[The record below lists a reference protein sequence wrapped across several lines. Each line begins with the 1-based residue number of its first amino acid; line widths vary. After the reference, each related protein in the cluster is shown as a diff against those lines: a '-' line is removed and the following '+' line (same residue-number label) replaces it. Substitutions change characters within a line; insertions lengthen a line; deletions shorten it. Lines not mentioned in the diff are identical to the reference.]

1 MSRIGNFTSS
11 EIWALTTN
19 GRVAGTKGEKFY
31 SYIEKKRFER
41 RLGRSIDSKTTAKPL
56 SWGKLLEVYLFQKK
70 GLIQYTPLMDEPRK
84 HPLFDF
90 WWGSPDAINNPVP
103 AVAEL
108 KCPQTLSSF
117 CSLVEPLMCG
127 LTGIDA
133 INALRNGF
141 TDGTG
146 FKHDKHNDAEKY
158 YWQMVSNAIITQK
171 KYAELII
178 FCPYK
183 SELEA
188 VRDLAQQMPT
198 EDLGDYYW
206 IGNSNDEQLP
216 YLIDG
221 GKYQNFNSIV
231 FEVPQSDID
240 FLTSRVL
247 IAEKYLN

>member
-1 MSRIGNFTSS
+1 MRQGNFTSS
-11 EIWALTTN
+11 CIIALTTK
-19 GRVAGTKGEKFY
+19 GTGTNAYGKPFY
-31 SYIEKKRFER
+31 SYIEEKRFER
-41 RLGRSIDSKTTAKPL
+41 RLGRSIDSKTTARPL
-56 SWGKLLEVYLFQKK
+56 SWGKLLEVYLFQNK
-70 GLIQYTPLMDEPRK
+70 GLIQYTPLMDSPVK
-84 HPLFDF
+84 HSLFDF
-90 WWGSPDAINNPVP
+90 WVGSPDAINNSVP

-117 CSLVEPLMCG
+117 CSLVEPLMWG

-141 TDGTG
+141 TDASG
-146 FKHDKHNDAEKY
+146 FKHDKHISAEQY
-158 YWQMVSNAIITQK
+158 YWQMVSNAIILEK
-171 KYAELII
+171 KFAELII

-198 EDLGDYYW
+198 EDLADYYW

-231 FEVPQSDID
+231 FEVPQVDID
-240 FLTSRVL
+240 FLTQRVL